1 MIYRYC
7 IEYISEE
14 DDTKTKRSVGLCEA
28 ENYTQ
33 ATQKLLDYFGET
45 YIVEFKKLKLVGDAS
60 IIKLSSGS
68 KHADSIR
75 QAEHILDKYEENFI
89 W

>member
-14 DDTKTKRSVGLCEA
+14 DDAKTNLSVGFCEA

-45 YIVEFKKLKLVGDAS
+45 YIVEFKKLKLVGDCD
-60 IIKLSSGS
+60 IIELASGS
-68 KHADSIR
+68 EHADSIR
-75 QAEHILDKYEENFI
+75 QSEHTLDEYEENFI